1 MLASW
6 AVVRRAGALVFALV
20 AYVTASIAKGRNWM
34 PPGPAGGSL
43 SARPRADLAKSVQN
57 ILALVMAS
65 AVSPSGLFGD
75 PAMPSDESAGRGALA
90 QPSFATMMS
99 WVLPVSGLVASQLNR

>member
-20 AYVTASIAKGRNWM
+20 AYVTASIANGKNWM

-43 SARPRADLAKSVQN
+43 GALPRADLAKSVQS
-57 ILALVMAS
+57 IPALVGVF

-75 PAMPSDESAGRGALA
+75 PRMPSDESAGRGALA
-90 QPSFATMMS
+90 QPAFATMGS
-99 WVLPVSGLVASQLNR
+99 WISPFSGLVAS